1 MESIVWSL
9 HVPLGNI
16 VCYAGCLLLL
26 LLLLLPLRYSNKDR
40 VSGLTSQ
47 SLSA

>member
-9 HVPLGNI
+9 HVSLGNI
-16 VCYAGCLLLL
+16 VCYAGCLL

-47 SLSA
+47 NLSA

>member
-9 HVPLGNI
+9 HVSLGNI
-16 VCYAGCLLLL
+16 VCYAGCL

>member
-9 HVPLGNI
+9 HVSLGNI
-16 VCYAGCLLLL
+16 VCYAGCLLL

-47 SLSA
+47 NLSA